1 MEAIRVNQI
10 VTKDGEVVVKDLP
23 YKKGQHLTMLIEP
36 VVPSSRPRLTVR
48 QLRQSGLIG
57 LWKDRKDIQDSAVF
71 ARQLRDKAQTRS
83 R

>member
-1 MEAIRVNQI
+1 MEVIRVQQV
-10 VTKDGEVVVKDLP
+10 VTKDGEIVVKDLP
-23 YKKGQHLTMLIEP
+23 YKKGQHVTLLIEP
-36 VVPSSRPRLTVR
+36 VVTPPRPHLTVR

-57 LWKDRKDIQDSAVF
+57 MWKDREDIQDSAIF